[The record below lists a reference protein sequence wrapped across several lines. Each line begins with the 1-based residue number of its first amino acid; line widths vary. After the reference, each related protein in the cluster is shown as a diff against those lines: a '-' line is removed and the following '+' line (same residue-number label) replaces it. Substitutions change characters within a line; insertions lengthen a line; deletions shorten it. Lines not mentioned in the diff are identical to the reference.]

1 MTKKIIDL
9 AISIWKKNILFIKY
23 VLIGFSGV
31 GLDFLTFFAITVY
44 TPIHY
49 QIANIFSVTIG
60 ITNNFFLNAYFN
72 FKVKDKLLNRFFK
85 FYSIGLIGLGISAG
99 ILYVLI
105 EMFNFQELA
114 SKAIVIVV
122 VSILQFNLNKYITF
136 KETGS

>member
-1 MTKKIIDL
+1 M
-9 AISIWKKNILFIKY
+9 
-23 VLIGFSGV
+23 
-31 GLDFLTFFAITVY
+31 
-44 TPIHY
+44 HY
-49 QIANIFSVTIG
+49 QVANIFSVTIG

-72 FKVKDKLLNRFFK
+72 FKVKDKLFNRFIK

-105 EMFNFQELA
+105 EMFNFHELA

-136 KETGS
+136 KETSS